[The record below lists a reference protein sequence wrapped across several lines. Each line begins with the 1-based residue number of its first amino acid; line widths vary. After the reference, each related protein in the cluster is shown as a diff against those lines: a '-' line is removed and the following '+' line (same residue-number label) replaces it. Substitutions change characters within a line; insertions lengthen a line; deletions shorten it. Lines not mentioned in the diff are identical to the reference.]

1 MPFKPNIYTQVK
13 DIDPSRIQQLT
24 TKTGFFSKEEI
35 NVATEVATERLM
47 RGIESGYEFILAEMD
62 GKLVGYSCFGR
73 VPTTLDRYD
82 LYWLAVDPDLQGQGL
97 GKTLLDYTEDAIS
110 KLHGKLLF
118 VDTSGREQYEPTHAF
133 YKHNGYQLV
142 ATVPA
147 YYRDD
152 DDKLIFCKK
161 L

>member
-1 MPFKPNIYTQVK
+1 MPSKPIFCTQIK
-13 DIDPSRIQQLT
+13 EIDPARIQQLT
-24 TKTGFFSKEEI
+24 TKTGFFSVEEI
-35 NVATEVATERLM
+35 NVAMELASERLT
-47 RGIESGYEFILAEMD
+47 RGFESGYEFILAEMED
-62 GKLVGYSCFGR
+62 KLVGYSCFGR
-73 VPTTLDRYD
+73 VPTTQDRYD
-82 LYWLAVDPDLQGQGL
+82 LYWLAVDPDFQGQGL
-97 GKTLLDYTEDAIS
+97 GKMLLSATEDAIG

-118 VDTSGREQYEPTHAF
+118 VDTSGRAQYEPTHAF
-133 YKHNGYQLV
+133 YLHNGYELV